1 MKILKLLKVKIP
13 PSKGCQFMDKSAP
26 LSCIIIII
34 ILVVLG
40 TGMTSQAVKFP
51 TIIHHDGIVIQ
62 KIADSFNGSS
72 GFEFVG
78 KKGKDILI
86 TEKEGKVKLIRNF
99 ILKKYPI
106 LDLNVSTRGSG
117 LMGITSTAVGNKT
130 YVFLFYSGNPLKFE
144 EDADQFSL
152 SHYIGSS
159 GNRVYRYEWNASGL
173 ELDSPIRILD
183 LPSAP
188 RPINDGGKVIMG
200 PDGQLYTVIGDLNR
214 EGREQNMPKK
224 NSSESFLYD
233 NKSESSAILRTTIDG
248 LPSKNNPFSENGFER
263 FYAYGIRN
271 SFGIGFDPVTKYL
284 WDTEQGPGELDEVN
298 LVKPG
303 FNSGWKQIQG
313 RSNDVCCP
321 NEGFKLSQNV
331 SDLYYIKGSHY
342 EEPKFVWH
350 NSPPVTALTF
360 MNSSAL
366 GKEFV
371 NDLFV
376 GDIQGN
382 IYRFNLDKSREN
394 IVIKHNLSDYIFSS
408 GFGSIS
414 DLKIGPDGALYVLT
428 FANNTG
434 FPIGKDSGGLYRIA
448 MNALT
453 LPLYES
459 QTNAAS
465 YQGLIIIFAIMFA
478 ILIFL
483 KFYKKNAKIK
493 NLMEKRL

>member
-1 MKILKLLKVKIP
+1 
-13 PSKGCQFMDKSAP
+13 MDKSAP
-26 LSCIIIII
+26 LSCVIII

-78 KKGKDILI
+78 KKDILI

-106 LDLNVSTRGSG
+106 LDLNISNARDSG
-117 LMGITSTAVGNKT
+117 LIGITSTAVGNKT
-130 YVFLFYSGNPLKFE
+130 YVFLFIHFMDGL
-144 EDADQFSL
+144 
-152 SHYIGSS
+152 

-173 ELDSPIRILD
+173 DLDSPIRILD

-188 RPINDGGKVIMG
+188 SPINDGGKVIIG

-224 NSSESFLYD
+224 NSSEYFLFGTDYD

-321 NEGFKLSQNV
+321 NEGFKLSQNI

-350 NSPPVTALTF
+350 HSPSVTALTF
-360 MNSSAL
+360 INSSAL
-366 GKEFV
+366 GNEFV

-434 FPIGKDSGGLYRIA
+434 FTIGKGSGGLYRIA

-459 QTNAAS
+459 QANAAS
-465 YQGLIIIFAIMFA
+465 YQGLIIVFAIMFA
-478 ILIFL
+478 ILILL
-483 KFYKKNAKIK
+483 KFYKKNFTQ
-493 NLMEKRL
+493 KRL